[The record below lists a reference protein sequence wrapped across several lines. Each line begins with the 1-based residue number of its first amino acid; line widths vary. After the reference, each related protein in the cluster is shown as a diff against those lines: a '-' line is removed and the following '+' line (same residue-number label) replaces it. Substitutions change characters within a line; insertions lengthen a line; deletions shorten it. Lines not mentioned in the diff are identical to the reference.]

1 MKRLLSSLVLG
12 WVSALLVVTP
22 VRGAD
27 REHQQ
32 MMADIRMLQEQ
43 TVRLGLMLGTF
54 DETLKTLLTTL
65 DAQAQDTRRAF
76 ADQRLLVDN
85 LAGGVR
91 IVREKVDETNV
102 RVSSLAQEF
111 EALRLAIPQRM
122 SPLTQL
128 LVDPETGLPT
138 AQTPVPAAAA
148 VAPVNPGVSPQ
159 RLYDTAWADYTTG
172 EWALAIQGFE
182 VYISSFPR
190 SELADDAQFYI
201 GNTTMQTGSIAKR
214 QGPSSRS
221 CSIIPM
227 AIEWPRHSTNAGWHS
242 TVSRSRSSPG
252 RPSSSWCRTT
262 RKTTWRIS
270 RSSGST
276 GSTSSSSPV
285 VSGGPGGRCTQ
296 PGTDSRYGN
305 RQQSHSR
312 R

>member
-1 MKRLLSSLVLG
+1 MKRLFSSLVIG
-12 WVSALLVVTP
+12 WVIALLVVAP

-43 TVRLGLMLGTF
+43 TVRLALMLGTL
-54 DETLKTLLTTL
+54 DETLQTLLTTL

-76 ADQRLLVDN
+76 ADQKLLVDN

-102 RVSSLAQEF
+102 RVSSVAQEV
-111 EALRLAIPQRM
+111 EALRLAIPPRT

-128 LVDPETGLPT
+128 AVDPETGLPT
-138 AQTPVPAAAA
+138 AQTPVSAAVA

-172 EWALAIQGFE
+172 QWALAIQGFE

-201 GNTTMQTGSIAKR
+201 GNTHYADGQYRAAAEAFEQVVLHYADGDQVAEALYKR
-214 QGPSSRS
+214 GLALDRLGEPDLARQAFELVVQNYPEDN
-221 CSIIPM
+221 M
-227 AIEWPRHSTNAGWHS
+227 ANLA
-242 TVSRSRSSPG
+242 
-252 RPSSSWCRTT
+252 
-262 RKTTWRIS
+262 
-270 RSSGST
+270 
-276 GSTSSSSPV
+276 
-285 VSGGPGGRCTQ
+285 
-296 PGTDSRYGN
+296 
-305 RQQSHSR
+305 QQFLDR
-312 R
+312 LGQ